1 MHSFFSCVAPLKCA
15 KNMLQI
21 LYSVFWIVFQTFQNF
36 LAFPWSF
43 VLLVGLLPVVSATP
57 NDDPFSGITFRA
69 FSQFVEQNFSS
80 RISLTTVLVVLFT
93 MTNNYDLLNL
103 HARQQHPLPDEHL
116 QTISGWLKALA
127 RALDGKLGQETDRIF
142 QTTDN
147 LSNLDNDQRNS
158 AIATK
163 LDLLYQLLD
172 LSPYDDEGVFHQ
184 NRYKQVKKEIEPAY
198 VISPASMQCQ
208 TQSCKGRSLHIN
220 VRDRDAPRATLIKGA
235 KIYEEVLV
243 LNGKCPLCKTIYY
256 ADHETSAPIDKNSG
270 DDNGTEFYL
279 NNAKYLKVGQ
289 SVWVDRVFSGGV
301 IHGIY
306 HFYGSSL
313 AFAKFW
319 NDTFWSSQKTQ
330 SRKITRRQIWHT
342 FLQESMRMVAKSSGV
357 TLEME
362 NGIPIQEVTKQAF
375 IQLGENGVIKC
386 AQNHSCSEC
395 THEYKETADR
405 ITGDDPA
412 AVLGVDENH
421 QVPALVGENAEL
433 AIQEAAQARL
443 NARLAAQ
450 ARSNADDAM
459 DVDESSKSSSSAEN
473 VESSSQSSSTE
484 EASPVTL
491 VVMDGV
497 VMGPTHCAFDDCI
510 EELQNARGGVFCARH
525 EITHGNLCRMRDC
538 DRPKVA
544 PSHTC
549 AIHQNRWHQHI
560 IRHGRQSLLGIRRL
574 IRRSEEERVEWL
586 PRRNRQVQPHDED
599 TSSESRRDNYFVP
612 PRFYCVETLC
622 APCGAVHAWT
632 LFDKSESPTQI
643 LEFLDA
649 VYPTA
654 DVRPNYICIDKGC
667 RVLRTAIV
675 NGSWNVWKDT
685 TRFIVD
691 SYHYINHR
699 TNDYLCRKWCNP
711 APLNGSAPNL
721 VVVEHDVNGN
731 AHYKRAFN
739 TQVCLVIRF
748 ELTIC

>member
-1 MHSFFSCVAPLKCA
+1 
-15 KNMLQI
+15 MLQI
-21 LYSVFWIVFQTFQNF
+21 LYSVFWIVFQTFQNL

-43 VLLVGLLPVVSATP
+43 VLLVGLLPVVSAAP
-57 NDDPFSGITFRA
+57 NNDPFSGITFKA
-69 FSQFVEQNFSS
+69 FSGFVEQHFSS
-80 RISLTTVLVVLFT
+80 KISLTTVLVVLFT
-93 MTNNYDLLNL
+93 MINNPDLLNL
-103 HARQQHPLPDEHL
+103 HARQQHPLPDEHF
-116 QTISGWLKALA
+116 QNISGWLKALA
-127 RALDGKLGQETDRIF
+127 RALDGKLGQDTDRLF

-147 LSNLDNDQRNS
+147 FSNLENDQRDS

-163 LDLLYQLLD
+163 LDLLYKLLD
-172 LSPYDDEGVFHQ
+172 LSAYDDEGVFRQ
-184 NRYKQVKKEIEPAY
+184 SRYKQVKKEIEPAY
-198 VISPASMQCQ
+198 VIAPASMQCQ
-208 TQSCKGRSLHIN
+208 TQSCKGRSLHMN
-220 VRDRDAPRATLIKGA
+220 TRDRDISSATLIKGT
-235 KIYEEVLV
+235 KIYEEVHV
-243 LNGKCPLCKTIYY
+243 LSGRCPRCKTIYY

-270 DDNGTEFYL
+270 DDNGTKVYL

-301 IHGIY
+301 INGIY
-306 HFYGSSL
+306 HFHASSS
-313 AFAKFW
+313 AFAEFW
-319 NDTFWSSQKTQ
+319 NNTFWSSQTTQ
-330 SRKITRRQIWHT
+330 SRKISRRQVWHT
-342 FLQESMRMVAKSSGV
+342 FVQESMRMVAKSSGV

-375 IQLGENGVIKC
+375 VQLGNNGVIKC

-395 THEYKETADR
+395 THKYKETADR
-405 ITGDDPA
+405 ITADDPA

-421 QVPALVGENAEL
+421 QVPALVGEDAEL
-433 AIQEAAQARL
+433 AIQDAARARL
-443 NARLAAQ
+443 NAQLASQ

-459 DVDESSKSSSSAEN
+459 DVDESSQTSSSD
-473 VESSSQSSSTE
+473 VETSSSTE

-510 EELQNARGGVFCARH
+510 EELKNARGGVFCARH
-525 EITHGNLCRMRDC
+525 EITHGNLCRMHDC
-538 DRPKVA
+538 DRQKVA

-549 AIHQNRWHQHI
+549 AIHQNNWRQHI

-586 PRRNRQVQPHDED
+586 PQRTRQVQPHDED
-599 TSSESRRDNYFVP
+599 EIPERKKDNYFVP

-649 VYPTA
+649 VYPTP
-654 DVRPNYICIDKGC
+654 DVRPDYICIDKGC
-667 RVLRTAIV
+667 KVLRTAIV
-675 NGSWNVWKDT
+675 NGSWNVWKET
-685 TRFIVD
+685 SRFIVD

>member
-36 LAFPWSF
+36 LAFLWSF
-43 VLLVGLLPVVSATP
+43 VLLVGLLPVVSAAP

-93 MTNNYDLLNL
+93 MTNNSDLLNL
-103 HARQQHPLPDEHL
+103 HARQQHPLPDERL

-127 RALDGKLGQETDRIF
+127 RALDGKLGQETDRLF

-256 ADHETSAPIDKNSG
+256 ADHETSAPIDKDSG
-270 DDNGTEFYL
+270 DDNGTKFYL

-301 IHGIY
+301 IQGIY
-306 HFYGSSL
+306 HFHASSS
-313 AFAKFW
+313 AFAQFW

-330 SRKITRRQIWHT
+330 SRKISRRQIWHT
-342 FLQESMRMVAKSSGV
+342 FVQESMRMVAKSSGV

-459 DVDESSKSSSSAEN
+459 DVDESSQSSSSAED

-510 EELQNARGGVFCARH
+510 EELQNA
-525 EITHGNLCRMRDC
+525 
-538 DRPKVA
+538 
-544 PSHTC
+544 
-549 AIHQNRWHQHI
+549 
-560 IRHGRQSLLGIRRL
+560 
-574 IRRSEEERVEWL
+574 
-586 PRRNRQVQPHDED
+586 
-599 TSSESRRDNYFVP
+599 
-612 PRFYCVETLC
+612 
-622 APCGAVHAWT
+622 
-632 LFDKSESPTQI
+632 
-643 LEFLDA
+643 
-649 VYPTA
+649 
-654 DVRPNYICIDKGC
+654 
-667 RVLRTAIV
+667 
-675 NGSWNVWKDT
+675 
-685 TRFIVD
+685 
-691 SYHYINHR
+691 
-699 TNDYLCRKWCNP
+699 
-711 APLNGSAPNL
+711 
-721 VVVEHDVNGN
+721 
-731 AHYKRAFN
+731 
-739 TQVCLVIRF
+739 
-748 ELTIC
+748 